1 MTAADPAYLTRF
13 ASPIGRIEITSDGE
27 SITSLAIERDGVLP
41 NDPTVENDVPVL
53 ELARIQVGE
62 YLSGE
67 RIKFDLPLHLG
78 GTTFQKAV
86 WTELARVP
94 FGETTSYGALGRA
107 TGRATA
113 GRAVGGAIGANP
125 IPLIIACHRVLAS
138 DQKITGYSAGNG
150 VPTKIWL
157 LDHEGIAHK

>member
-1 MTAADPAYLTRF
+1 MTAAAPAFLTRF

-27 SITSLAIERDGVLP
+27 SITSLAIEREGVLP
-41 NDPTVENDVPVL
+41 NDPITENPAPVL
-53 ELARIQVGE
+53 ELAKTQVGE
-62 YLSGE
+62 YLDGRRAE
-67 RIKFDLPLHLG
+67 FDLPLSLG

-86 WTELARVP
+86 WAELARVP
-94 FGETTSYGALGRA
+94 FGATTSYGALGIA

-125 IPLIIACHRVLAS
+125 VPLIIACHRVLAR

-150 VPTKIWL
+150 VPTKVWL